1 MHHIRAASF
10 SMFFAIALCAC
21 GGTGNH
27 MHSKNGQDVDADGDP
42 IYRKN
47 PHPRQAY
54 RITMTIED
62 APGPFGHVDA
72 AAFYQMTNHQQC
84 TPVEPIAGVW
94 PKQKEDSIP
103 AVFQKMDETTYVTTI
118 YVDGMV
124 EADYYGKGICHWE
137 LTGIGV
143 SLKSTGKHQETKFSP
158 TLEKDLVLNSEKKIT
173 YFWKGGYPKSEV
185 ADYPDTGESSEE
197 KYNEPNRSHLFRIT
211 LRGEKV
217 NP

>member
-1 MHHIRAASF
+1 MHHIRAASL
-10 SMFFAIALCAC
+10 SIFFAIALCAC
-21 GGTGNH
+21 GATGND
-27 MHSKNGQDVDADGDP
+27 MHSKDSQEVDEDGDP

-47 PHPRQAY
+47 PHPTQAY

-72 AAFYQMTNHQQC
+72 ATFYQMTNHQQC

-103 AVFQKMDETTYVTTI
+103 AIFQKIDATTYVTTI
-118 YVDGMV
+118 HVDGMV
-124 EADYYGKGICHWE
+124 EADYYGKGICHWV

-143 SLKSTGKHQETKFSP
+143 SLKATGKREETNFSP
-158 TLEKDLVLNSEKKIT
+158 TLEKELILNSEKKTT

-185 ADYPDTGESSEE
+185 ADYPDTGENSAE
-197 KYNEPNRSHLFRIT
+197 KYNEPNRSNLFLIT
-211 LRGEKV
+211 LRAEKV
-217 NP
+217 IP